1 MIPFADLKRQY
12 QYLKSEIDACIHSSL
27 ENTAFVGGP
36 GILEFEKSFS
46 EYIGVEHC
54 IACANGTDSI
64 EILLKAMGITNGDE
78 VLVPAISWISTSE
91 AVSSLG
97 ASPVFVDIDP
107 SNYTIDINQIKA
119 KITDKTK
126 AIIPVHL
133 YGQPADMKSIMQIAK
148 EFDLKVLEDC
158 AQAHGAKIEGQMVG
172 SFGDAASF
180 SFYPGK
186 NLGAYGDAGCMVS
199 DNDEIAKTVRRI
211 ANHGQ
216 EGKHNHIIEGRNS
229 RLDAMQAAILNVK
242 LPYLNGWITRRN
254 EIGKK
259 YLKEITNSK
268 ISTPVIR
275 NNEFHAFHLFV
286 IRSKGRQNLINYL
299 KINGIGSSIHY
310 PIALPFLECYEHLQH
325 KEIDFP
331 IASQYQ
337 NQILS
342 IPMFPELQDNEI
354 SKVITTLN
362 KF

>member
-12 QYLKSEIDACIHSSL
+12 QNHKTEIDACIHKSL
-27 ENTAFVGGP
+27 ENTAFIGGN

-46 EYIGVEHC
+46 EYLSVENC
-54 IACANGTDSI
+54 VACANGTDSI
-64 EILLKAMGITNGDE
+64 EILLKAMGIKEGDE

-107 SNYTIDINQIKA
+107 NTYTIDVQLIQS
-119 KITDKTK
+119 KITPKTK
-126 AIIPVHL
+126 TIIPVHL
-133 YGQPADMKSIMQIAK
+133 YGQPANMKAIMEIARK
-148 EFDLKVLEDC
+148 FDLKVLEDC
-158 AQAHGAKIEGQMVG
+158 AQAHGAKIENQLVG

-199 DNDEIAKTVRRI
+199 NSNEIAKAARRI

-216 EGKHNHIIEGRNS
+216 DGKHNHIIEGRNS

-259 YLKEITNSK
+259 YLREITNSK
-268 ISTPVIR
+268 ILMPTISD
-275 NNEFHAFHLFV
+275 NEFHAFHLFV
-286 IRSKGRQNLINYL
+286 IRSDERDELRAYL
-299 KINGIGSSIHY
+299 RDHEIGTSIHY
-310 PIALPFLECYEHLQH
+310 PKALPFLECYKSFNHTEM
-325 KEIDFP
+325 DFP
-331 IASQYQ
+331 VAAKYQ
-337 NQILS
+337 SKILS
-342 IPMFPELQDNEI
+342 IPMFPELTEDEI
-354 SKVITTLN
+354 IKVIEVLN
-362 KF
+362 GF